1 MSINRQK
8 DITSNHISMQELPT
22 DEPLGVLEPVFYFNG
37 AMPTGVTVSH
47 KGRIFVNFPK
57 WRDDVR
63 FTVAEINNGKLV
75 AYPDETFNQ
84 TDPNDLAKALVS
96 VQSVVIDPADRL
108 WILDTGSP
116 LFQPTKFGGPK
127 MVCVDLNNDKVV
139 KKILFPQDVALPTTY
154 LNDVRFDLRR
164 GNQGMAFITDSSQKG
179 PNGIIVVDLASGESW
194 RRLHDHPS
202 TKSSGLVNVTIF

>member
-1 MSINRQK
+1 MSINQQK
-8 DITSNHISMQELPT
+8 DTSWNYIPIQYLPA
-22 DEPLGVLEPVFYFNG
+22 DQPLGVLEPVMYFNG

-47 KGRIFVNFPK
+47 KGRIFVNFLK
-57 WRDDVR
+57 WGDDVR

-116 LFQPTKFGGPK
+116 LFQPTKF
-127 MVCVDLNNDKVV
+127 
-139 KKILFPQDVALPTTY
+139 
-154 LNDVRFDLRR
+154 
-164 GNQGMAFITDSSQKG
+164 
-179 PNGIIVVDLASGESW
+179 
-194 RRLHDHPS
+194 
-202 TKSSGLVNVTIF
+202 